1 MVVTEVVDTLKRNE
15 LLLDAPPHEED
26 ESEEWYCLKVV
37 TVSSTG
43 LLRFS
48 CRIEGKTR
56 NGGSREKSVG
66 IYAACHTCR
75 GDKELSI
82 WTEELPRSPNKWYA
96 SSKMGVFQESN
107 ENNLMLITITH
118 TMDHTMYSSNKCIEL
133 EMVWSRL
140 RPQGCT
146 NTCTNTSAL
155 FCRRQYAT
163 SAGDT

>member
-1 MVVTEVVDTLKRNE
+1 MDASLHSAGLLDILEVPVRRQYERDMVVTEVVDTLKRNE

-26 ESEEWYCLKVV
+26 ESKEWYCLKVV

-82 WTEELPRSPNKWYA
+82 
-96 SSKMGVFQESN
+96 
-107 ENNLMLITITH
+107 
-118 TMDHTMYSSNKCIEL
+118 
-133 EMVWSRL
+133 
-140 RPQGCT
+140 
-146 NTCTNTSAL
+146 
-155 FCRRQYAT
+155 
-163 SAGDT
+163 